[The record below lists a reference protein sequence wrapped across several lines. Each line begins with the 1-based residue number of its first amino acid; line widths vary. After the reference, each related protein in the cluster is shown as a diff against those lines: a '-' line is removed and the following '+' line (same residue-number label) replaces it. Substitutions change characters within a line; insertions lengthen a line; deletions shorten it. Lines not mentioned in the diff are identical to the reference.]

1 MAITKII
8 LQQMVTMDQNSITA
22 SKYPKYTVVL
32 SNSISSITAGELT
45 AAIESSKASAAA
57 AKQSE
62 INAKQSEL
70 NAKDSENEA
79 EISAAS
85 SQQSATQSASSATA
99 SANSAK
105 AAKTSETNAKTSETA
120 AKTSETN
127 AKASET
133 AAKTSETN
141 ANSSKTAAAAS
152 ASAAKTSETNAA
164 ASASAAKTSETKA
177 KTSETTASTKASEA
191 SASATRAENAAAN
204 ASQTL
209 ESSLKKPNNLSDL
222 PDKNSSR
229 KNLEVM
235 YFKRDGLGNVNL
247 NTLTGSSAGFY
258 IQNSN
263 AYATTANNYPIQ
275 SAGSL
280 LITQHA
286 ANGTEGCSQEY
297 TDYLIGRKFVRS
309 YNPATTSWTNWR
321 EVGLLQNANTWE
333 GKQTFSSAGGVEI
346 GAFAG
351 KPLLLKSA
359 NPTIRFEETDAPS
372 DSDVTGYMFVMDGG
386 SIRLQENDTG
396 TGISVFNWS
405 GRNKVLTIPKINLSS
420 PLEVAYGGTG
430 ATSASGARTNLQLDR
445 IAQAGAETAIYS
457 PNKGTKIIVENGTWG
472 AFDITNSRYLALP
485 INRGGTGGLTA
496 EAARNNLDVY
506 NKAYIDAKK
515 SMKMFTL
522 SAPAGV
528 EDGKWYPVVI
538 RRPERYH
545 GSLSSRVVISTAVTM
560 ANQPMN
566 NCEFNGFTM
575 SGGNTDRGSY
585 AFGQFRIYDTT
596 ERAIHSLLM
605 SRTDDLYSVFY
616 VEARAFPIKVFLEED
631 LQVIVPTTDYTVTG
645 ATPTVF
651 KWGTTNPESES
662 SNVSTIINF
671 NKGTRFYSSTPISA
685 RLDGES
691 ESSTRIVSSGRVT
704 ALSNLQVGSKTGIQ
718 MYEAYSNGYPLA
730 YGNVIHLK
738 GGEQNSTSPG
748 EGEIFVGW
756 SGTSGAHAPVYV
768 RSKRDSASS
777 PWSDWAR
784 FYTTASK
791 PSASEIGALPDIG
804 GTITGTLNHSSI
816 PTGDYCQSALSSA
829 PTKSTLYL
837 RKFRGGINDTI
848 WHEYV
853 KEGTYVISTGS
864 TAETQT
870 ELSINQSTG
879 VTARRGFISKYADG
893 FRIAYGDYGFF
904 IRNDGGSTY
913 FMLTNSGDPLGTWNN
928 LRPITI
934 NNATGA
940 VSIHTGL
947 SVTGNGITGNASTA
961 TKLQNARKIAGVS
974 FDGSS
979 DISISASNVG
989 AFPSSSSGQYADS
1002 SGGVPWNN
1010 PGGVYNVTRTG
1021 DSVCTAHFYTG
1032 VGSCRSFQLR
1042 ALYKNGGLQYRSSR
1056 DGYGFEKGWAS
1067 IYTTE
1072 NTTVDT
1078 NGFIKTASPI
1088 IKVYGNGKFETNEE
1102 SSDAIVTRLSE
1113 GVYKISGVLSF
1124 NSDQKWD
1131 IEVPLDINKQPSIW
1145 VDYEIDPTGD
1155 ITLKTY
1161 HRTHPNSPVFA
1172 RNIKEGYSDGDP
1184 IDIPDGRWVDLR
1196 VQMPE
1201 VITE

>member
-32 SNSISSITAGELT
+32 SSSISSITAGELT
-45 AAIESSKASAAA
+45 TAIESSKASAAA

-85 SQQSATQSASSATA
+85 SQQSATQSASSATQAASSATA

-105 AAKTSETNAKTSETA
+105 AAKTSETNAK
-120 AKTSETN
+120 
-127 AKASET
+127 ASET
-133 AAKTSETN
+133 I
-141 ANSSKTAAAAS
+141 
-152 ASAAKTSETNAA
+152 
-164 ASASAAKTSETKA
+164 
-177 KTSETTASTKASEA
+177 ASTKASEA

-229 KNLEVM
+229 RNLEVM

-286 ANGTEGCSQEY
+286 TNGTEGCSQEY
-297 TDYLIGRKFVRS
+297 TDYLIGRKFIRS

-346 GAFAG
+346 SAFAG

-372 DSDVTGYMFVMDGG
+372 DSNVTGYMFVMDGG

-457 PNKGTKIIVENGTWG
+457 PDRGTKIIVENGTWG

-506 NKAYIDAKK
+506 NKSYIDAKK

-522 SAPAGV
+522 SAPAGA
-528 EDGKWYPVVI
+528 EGGKWYPVVI

-560 ANQPMN
+560 ASQPMN

-605 SRTDDLYSVFY
+605 SRTDDLCSVFY

-645 ATPTVF
+645 VTPTVF
-651 KWGTTNPESES
+651 KWGATSPESES
-662 SNVSTIINF
+662 SNVATIINF

-704 ALSNLQVGSKTGIQ
+704 ALSNLGVGNKTGIQ
-718 MYEAYSNGYPLA
+718 MYEAYSNGYPSA

-738 GGEQNSTSPG
+738 GSEQNSNSPG

-768 RSKRDSASS
+768 RSKRDYAGAA
-777 PWSDWAR
+777 WSDWAR

-791 PSASEIGALPDIG
+791 PSASEIGALPDTG

-829 PTKSTLYL
+829 PTNSALYL
-837 RKFRGGINDTI
+837 RKFRGGIEDTI

-853 KEGTYVISTGS
+853 KGGTYIISTGT

-870 ELSINQSTG
+870 ELSIKQDTG
-879 VTARRGFISKYADG
+879 VIARRGFISEYANG

-904 IRNDGGSTY
+904 IRNDGANTY
-913 FMLTNSGDPLGTWNN
+913 FMLTNSGDPLGSWNN
-928 LRPITI
+928 LRPIII

-940 VSIHTGL
+940 VTINGL
-947 SVTGNGITGNASTA
+947 SVTGSGITGNASTA

-979 DISISASNVG
+979 DISIPARNVG
-989 AFPSSSSGQYADS
+989 AFPSSSSGEYAQS

-1021 DSVCTAHFYTG
+1021 DSACVAHFYTG
-1032 VGSCRSFQLR
+1032 VGSCRSFQLQAQYR
-1042 ALYKNGGLQYRSSR
+1042 NGGLSYRSSR
-1056 DGYGFEKGWAS
+1056 DGYGFERGWTT
-1067 IYTTE
+1067 IYTTG